1 VDHLAA
7 YRDCLTI
14 RLVEERL
21 PRLKAD
27 GLIAG
32 SLHLCCGQE
41 AIAVGACSVLRPEDR
56 IVCTYRGHGWV
67 IARGVPLA
75 DFFAELMGRSSALCG
90 GRGGS
95 AYLSAMSHGVIGENS
110 IVGGGL
116 PIAVGSALRS
126 ARLPDGAVTVAVI
139 GDGALN
145 QGAVHEALNFAAVL
159 RLPLLAIVENNG
171 YAELTPTDDMF
182 AIAPLATRAGAYG
195 IPFAVVDGND
205 PQAMAT
211 AVDTALLAARTGEG
225 PQLLEARTHRLSG
238 HYDLDPQSYRPPG
251 ELERAQADEPLVR
264 LARTLGESERETI
277 REEVEREI
285 ARAVDAAMEIPFPD
299 PIDAR
304 RHVYA

>member
-1 VDHLAA
+1 MDDLAA
-7 YRDCLTI
+7 YRDCLRI

-27 GLIAG
+27 GLIQG
-32 SLHLCCGQE
+32 SLHLCSGQE
-41 AIAVGACSVLRPEDR
+41 AVAVGACSVLRPVDR
-56 IVCTYRGHGWV
+56 VVCTYRGHGWV

-75 DFFAELMGRSSALCG
+75 DFFAELMGRSSPLCG

-110 IVGGGL
+110 IVGGGM

-126 ARLPDGAVTVAVI
+126 VHLPDGAVTVAVI

-145 QGAVHEALNFAAVL
+145 QGAVHEALNLAAVL

-182 AIAPLATRAGAYG
+182 CVSPLASRAAGYG
-195 IPFAVVDGND
+195 IPWAVVDGND
-205 PQAMAT
+205 VGAMAA
-211 AVDTALLAARTGEG
+211 AVDAAVVAARTGGG

-238 HYDLDPQSYRPPG
+238 HYDLDPQGYRPAG
-251 ELERAQADEPLVR
+251 ELERAQAEEPLVR
-264 LARTLGESERETI
+264 LALALGEGEAEAI
-277 REEVEREI
+277 RTDVEGEVER
-285 ARAVDAAMEIPFPD
+285 AVEAAMSVPFPD
-299 PIDAR
+299 PSVAR
-304 RHVYA
+304 RHVYV